1 MSHQESVLDSLKN
14 LNMVLLKFR
23 TPPLNFIQEAPNL
36 MNYIYLH
43 ADSALVFADIV
54 RNCTTD
60 WRFDY
65 LDAVLYHKFVEATPL
80 SINNSRAFET
90 PLASVLL
97 PVMHDSQNPLSR
109 QLRVYIPTAK
119 PMSLVIDISNR
130 RALLKELEEKM
141 IEKIEFR
148 HEKLWLRKRDDISKL
163 MHSLEGKLDITE
175 LKSYIANK
183 SGGYRAIEFTLK
195 IPIVFLSTEFVFFA
209 SIKNVDALRQEL
221 NTLIKTGFGKK
232 RDMGFGDLLS
242 WEVYELSTNS
252 RNITILDPMILAIGA
267 KNYTK
272 LITLRNTP
280 VSLLEDLHNNGMLPL
295 RLRIAS
301 SSTKP
306 PYWVKKEFC
315 ITPFSEMLIKKA

>member
-1 MSHQESVLDSLKN
+1 MGHLENVLESLKD
-14 LNMVLLKFR
+14 LVVVLLKFR
-23 TPPLNFIQEAPNL
+23 APPLNFIQEAPNL

-54 RNCTTD
+54 RNYITD
-60 WRFDY
+60 WRFNY
-65 LDAVLYHKFVEATPL
+65 LEVALYHKFVEATPL
-80 SINNSRAFET
+80 SINSSRVFET

-97 PVMHDSQNPLSR
+97 SVLHDLQNPLSR
-109 QLRVYIPTAK
+109 QLKVYIPTAK
-119 PMSLVIDISNR
+119 PLSLVIDINDK
-130 RALLKELEEKM
+130 RALLKGIM
-141 IEKIEFR
+141 YEKIEAR

-163 MHSLEGKLDITE
+163 MHNLDRLNITG
-175 LKSYIANK
+175 LRSYIANK
-183 SGGYRAIEFTLK
+183 SGGYRATDLALK

-232 RDMGFGDLLS
+232 RDMGFGDILS

-252 RNITILDPMILAIGA
+252 RSIMILDPMILAIGE

-280 VSLLEDLHNNGMLPL
+280 VSVLEYLRNIGILPL
-295 RLRIAS
+295 RLRVAS
-301 SSTKP
+301 SRRKP
-306 PYWVKKEFC
+306 PYWVKKELC
-315 ITPFSEMLIKKA
+315 ITPFSEMLIKKAKA